1 MDMTDKKLFT
11 KLYPKTAEKLIP
23 KLEAMPEYVRPVVT
37 LSDKDDK
44 FITRYFVRVVNDVQ
58 MITEVDKK
66 QYNEFK
72 DNSRFITTELRW
84 KIVGKK
90 ETIKQSNGI
99 ELFGTIDTNKIAVT
113 NADLTFGGLRNY
125 ITNYSEYWVGES

>member
-1 MDMTDKKLFT
+1 MTDKKLFT
-11 KLYPKTAEKLIP
+11 KLYPKTAERLIP

-37 LSDKDDK
+37 LSDKDDR

-99 ELFGTIDTNKIAVT
+99 ELLGTIDTNKIAVT

>member
-1 MDMTDKKLFT
+1 MTDKKLFT

-99 ELFGTIDTNKIAVT
+99 ELLGTIDTNKIAVT

>member
-1 MDMTDKKLFT
+1 MTDKKLFN
-11 KLYPKTAEKLIP
+11 KLYPMVADRLIP
-23 KLEAMPEYVRPVVT
+23 KLEMTPEYIRPVVT
-37 LSDKDDK
+37 LADKDNK
-44 FITRYFVRVVNDVQ
+44 FLKRYFVRRVTDLSLIVE
-58 MITEVDKK
+58 IDKK

-72 DNSRFITTELRW
+72 TNSRFITTEINW

-125 ITNYSEYWVGES
+125 ITNYSEFWVGES

>member
-1 MDMTDKKLFT
+1 MTDKKLFT

-37 LSDKDDK
+37 LSDKDNK

-99 ELFGTIDTNKIAVT
+99 ELLGTIDTNKIAVT

>member
-1 MDMTDKKLFT
+1 MTDKKLFN
-11 KLYPKTAEKLIP
+11 KLYPMVADRLIP
-23 KLEAMPEYVRPVVT
+23 KLEMTPEYIRPVVT
-37 LSDKDDK
+37 LSDKDNK
-44 FITRYFVRVVNDVQ
+44 FLKRYFVRRVTDLSLIVE
-58 MITEVDKK
+58 IDKK

-72 DNSRFITTELRW
+72 TNSRFITTEINW

-125 ITNYSEYWVGES
+125 ITNYSEFWVGES

>member
-11 KLYPKTAEKLIP
+11 KLYPKTAERLIP

-37 LSDKDDK
+37 LSDKDDR

-99 ELFGTIDTNKIAVT
+99 ELLGTIDTNKIAVT